1 MLHACLAH
9 PYSTL
14 SNLPPLCAARRHER
28 DACAQVQHVQ
38 AAEAGQ
44 PPGRSLIHYEHTSL
58 LKSRINEQVE
68 FLEAFL
74 IQLVEREG
82 QPVVAV
88 EA

>member
-1 MLHACLAH
+1 VCLGTTCA
-9 PYSTL
+9 TRRRRL
-14 SNLPPLCAARRHER
+14 AAGPLF
-28 DACAQVQHVQ
+28 V
-38 AAEAGQ
+38 
-44 PPGRSLIHYEHTSL
+44 HYEHASL
-58 LKSRINEQVE
+58 LKSRFNEQVE

>member
-1 MLHACLAH
+1 M
-9 PYSTL
+9 
-14 SNLPPLCAARRHER
+14 
-28 DACAQVQHVQ
+28 Q

-44 PPGRSLIHYEHTSL
+44 PPGRSLIHFEHTYL

>member
-1 MLHACLAH
+1 MKIIAYAKQIQIATQ
-9 PYSTL
+9 SL
-14 SNLPPLCAARRHER
+14 SRPNA
-28 DACAQVQHVQ
+28 
-38 AAEAGQ
+38 
-44 PPGRSLIHYEHTSL
+44 
-58 LKSRINEQVE
+58 QVE

>member
-1 MLHACLAH
+1 
-9 PYSTL
+9 
-14 SNLPPLCAARRHER
+14 
-28 DACAQVQHVQ
+28 VQP
-38 AAEAGQ
+38 AEEGS
-44 PPGRSLIHYEHTSL
+44 PPGRCLITMSNASS
-58 LKSRINEQVE
+58 LKSRFNEQVE